1 LQNKVIKKWLT
12 EDYDYERPK
21 RGDIRDGVLIEFDR
35 QGAIVDVG
43 LKRDGI
49 VPRQDIEQ
57 LEEEFISNLEPGQAV
72 KTRIMLPEDREGNLL
87 LSLYQAQTEQD
98 WTKAQE
104 LLDSGDVWRGKIT
117 GYNRGGLLVKF
128 YHLEGFIPASHI
140 WTRLKSSAKSTD
152 SLRAFVGETLPLKV
166 IEVNQSQRRLI
177 LSERHA
183 RRDLRQNEAKD
194 LLAELTAG
202 QVRQGVVRHITDFG
216 AFVDLGGL
224 DGLIH
229 KTELAWRHI
238 NHPQEVVQVGEEVEV
253 YVQKVDEKR
262 GRVNLSLKRLQAN
275 PWNWVDVVYQ
285 PDQLVTGRVTNVA
298 QFGVFV
304 LLDIGIEGLVHV
316 SELAEPPPHDPRD
329 FVEQGE
335 ELVLRILSI
344 DIPRQRLALSLKRVS
359 EAEREAWLAE
369 QEQDNPQRT
378 PVRMEQEEDNDE

>member
-1 LQNKVIKKWLT
+1 
-12 EDYDYERPK
+12 
-21 RGDIRDGVLIEFDR
+21 
-35 QGAIVDVG
+35 
-43 LKRDGI
+43 
-49 VPRQDIEQ
+49 
-57 LEEEFISNLEPGQAV
+57 
-72 KTRIMLPEDREGNLL
+72 
-87 LSLYQAQTEQD
+87 
-98 WTKAQE
+98 
-104 LLDSGDVWRGKIT
+104 
-117 GYNRGGLLVKF
+117 
-128 YHLEGFIPASHI
+128 
-140 WTRLKSSAKSTD
+140 
-152 SLRAFVGETLPLKV
+152 LKV

-177 LSERHA
+177 LSERLA

-369 QEQDNPQRT
+369 QEQGNPPRT
-378 PVRMEQEEDNDE
+378 PVMMESEEDSDE